1 MSCTQFHS
9 IKLFILRHAWLNLW
23 DKHMTTGRI
32 NQVTFHRSVLSKTL
46 RKRIEKRTTKK
57 VCSPK
62 TSTIWRCL
70 FNVSLISFPWLMFIQ
85 EKLHSNTENRPLQ
98 NGGEGRCELLPWF
111 PCSPFTTEIG
121 TKRAG
126 KTHSQCSW
134 QVSRLCETQIVL
146 ERAEPSTEHPHKNW
160 WTSFCGRN
168 SQVGCTLWIK
178 HHRFWM
184 NTTNAY
190 TYRFFLFFCPAG

>member
-1 MSCTQFHS
+1 M
-9 IKLFILRHAWLNLW
+9 
-23 DKHMTTGRI
+23 
-32 NQVTFHRSVLSKTL
+32 
-46 RKRIEKRTTKK
+46 
-57 VCSPK
+57 CSPK

-98 NGGEGRCELLPWF
+98 SGGEGRCELLPWF

-126 KTHSQCSW
+126 KTHSQYSW

-168 SQVGCTLWIK
+168 SQVGCTLWTKPQILNEYDK
-178 HHRFWM
+178 RVHIQILPLFLPCRL
-184 NTTNAY
+184 TNQSNLCREHKS
-190 TYRFFLFFCPAG
+190 TVHKRKL